1 MSSRILAR
9 SLLGLGGASLV
20 ALMAISVSDA
30 GMRAL
35 DSPFVGAKEVSEAC
49 LALCVAIALPVS
61 VYRGKA
67 VTIDGVLS
75 LVPPLIGKIITLF
88 GEALGAV
95 LCVVLA
101 YVLIGAGAD
110 AADFAETTALL
121 KIPYAV
127 MYWTLSVGFGLT
139 ALAFL
144 SRASITVK
152 GAAS

>member
-1 MSSRILAR
+1 MTSRRLAGTM
-9 SLLGLGGASLV
+9 LGLGGASLV

-30 GMRAL
+30 AMRAL
-35 DSPFVGAKEVSEAC
+35 DAPFVGAKEVSETC

-75 LVPPLIGKIITLF
+75 LVPPLIGKIVTLF
-88 GEALGAV
+88 GEALGVLLCAV
-95 LCVVLA
+95 LS
-101 YVLIGAGAD
+101 YYLIGAGSD